1 MILETLKKSFGKN
14 ASFFCFLNTSLSES
28 VLAILRHKLV
38 EAKIPKNGFLFST
51 SGTSSGI
58 PRWVVHS
65 EKSLLANAAVV
76 VKTFGLQSQD
86 RLLLSLPLY
95 HVGGFGIL
103 ARAHLVNATVEVLGA
118 PEGRGL
124 ESLHPEFRPKWNSE
138 SFVQEIISKKISW
151 TSLVP
156 TQVFDVVNLGVQAPS
171 CLKGIW
177 VGGDRLENSI
187 FRRGLQLGWPL
198 LKTYG
203 MTETGSMFAGLTLDH
218 ISGFLGSTDNS
229 EFEDL
234 CEQGLP
240 LFEGWSLEEKSAG
253 KFLVQGPGLFES
265 YLGEEKLAPFFGPDL
280 LELDSNGGVKVK
292 GRGSEIVKILGEFV
306 NLADLEIKISKAF
319 PSLTGNFCILDS
331 QESRRGRAL
340 NFYFEKNKV
349 AEDDLSALKAW
360 TTQNFSAWEI
370 LKNFV
375 PIETMP
381 RNEMGK
387 IQKNRLSGL
396 SFR

>member
-14 ASFFCFLNTSLSES
+14 ASAFCFLNTSLSES
-28 VLAILRHKLV
+28 VWVLLRKKLV
-38 EAKIPKNGFLFST
+38 EEKIPQNGFLFST

-65 EKSLLANAAVV
+65 EKTLLANAAVV
-76 VKTFGLQSQD
+76 RKNFGLQSQD

-103 ARAHLVNATVEVLGA
+103 ARAHLADSTLEVLGA

-124 ESLHPEFRPKWNSE
+124 GILHPEYRPKWNAKM
-138 SFVQEIISKKISW
+138 FVEEIISKKISW

-156 TQVFDVVNLGVQAPS
+156 TQVFDVVSLGVKAPAS
-171 CLKGIW
+171 LKGIW

-218 ISGFLGSTDNS
+218 ISRFLGSTDNS

-234 CEQGLP
+234 CERGLP

-253 KFLVQGPGLFES
+253 KFLIQGPGLFES
-265 YLGEEKLAPFFGPDL
+265 YLGEEKLTQFCGPDL
-280 LELDSNGGVKVK
+280 LELDSKGSVKIK
-292 GRGSEIVKILGEFV
+292 GRGSEVVKILGEFV
-306 NLADLEIKISKAF
+306 NLADLEFKISKAF
-319 PSLTGNFCILDS
+319 PSLTGKFCILDS
-331 QESRRGRAL
+331 QDSRRGRSL

-349 AEDDLSALKAW
+349 AEDELSALKAW
-360 TTQNFSAWEI
+360 TTQNFSAWET
-370 LKNFV
+370 LSSFV
-375 PIETMP
+375 AIETMP

-387 IQKNRLSGL
+387 IQKNQLSN
-396 SFR
+396 